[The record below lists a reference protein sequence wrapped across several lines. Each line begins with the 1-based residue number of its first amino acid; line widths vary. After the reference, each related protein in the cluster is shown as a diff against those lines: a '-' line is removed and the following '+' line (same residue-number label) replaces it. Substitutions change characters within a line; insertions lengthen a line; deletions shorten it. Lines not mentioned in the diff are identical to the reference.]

1 MTSIQRILAAGIFLL
16 VSTGPIWIVPAA
28 AQSARAKQVG
38 MKLKCLCHGCDMAA
52 GICSHPGGAFSG
64 PCETA
69 KGILHEVDGQLAQGK
84 NEAQIIQYFVKEY
97 GSIVYIEPPKSGFG
111 LVAWVT
117 PFAFLLLGAGLIVLV
132 LRKWLSRGHSPS
144 PATVSGPSVT
154 HESLQRARAKIAL
167 DTRD

>member
-1 MTSIQRILAAGIFLL
+1 MTRFQRALAATTFLF
-16 VSTGPIWIVPAA
+16 VSTSPLWIVPVA
-28 AQSARAKQVG
+28 AQSARAKEVG
-38 MKLKCLCHGCDMAA
+38 MKLKCLCKGCDMSA

-69 KGILHEVDGQLAQGK
+69 KGILHEIDGQLAQGK

-117 PFAFLLLGAGLIVLV
+117 PFAFLVLGAGLIALV
-132 LRKWLSRGHSPS
+132 LRKWLARGHSPA
-144 PATVSGPSVT
+144 PATVSGPNVT
-154 HESLQRARAKIAL
+154 SESLQAARAKIAM

>member
-1 MTSIQRILAAGIFLL
+1 MTRFQRALAATTFVF
-16 VSTGPIWIVPAA
+16 VSTGPLWTFPVA
-28 AQSARAKQVG
+28 AQSARAKEVG
-38 MKLKCLCHGCDMAA
+38 MKLKCLCKGCDMSA

-69 KGILHEVDGQLAQGK
+69 KGILHEIDGQLAQGK

-117 PFAFLLLGAGLIVLV
+117 PFAFLVLGAGLIALV
-132 LRKWLSRGHSPS
+132 LRKWLVRGHSVS
-144 PATVSGPSVT
+144 PASISGPNISN
-154 HESLQRARAKIAL
+154 ESLRAARAKIAM

>member
-1 MTSIQRILAAGIFLL
+1 MTRIQRILAAALFLF
-16 VSTGPIWIVPAA
+16 VCTSPFWIIPVA
-28 AQSARAKQVG
+28 AQSDRAKQVG
-38 MKLKCLCHGCDMAA
+38 MKLKCLCKGCDMAA

-69 KGILHEVDGQLAQGK
+69 KGILKEVDGQLAQGK
-84 NEAQIIQYFVKEY
+84 SEAQIIQYFVKEY

-132 LRKWLSRGHSPS
+132 LRKWLARGLTQS
-144 PATVSGPSVT
+144 PATVSAPDVT
-154 HESLQRARAKIAL
+154 NESLQRARAKIAL